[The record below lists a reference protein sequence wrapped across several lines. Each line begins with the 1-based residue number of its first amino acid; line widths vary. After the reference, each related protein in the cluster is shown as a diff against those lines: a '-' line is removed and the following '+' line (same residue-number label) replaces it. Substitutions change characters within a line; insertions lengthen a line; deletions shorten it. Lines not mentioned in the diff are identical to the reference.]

1 MVIKTIKKAYS
12 DYKEDDA
19 ANKAISDAIQEKRDK
34 VEKEIVEKNNKKKED
49 FRKASEDARKEKI
62 QKKYAAAERIRGN
75 SKTPTENI
83 TNTEG
88 SSDITSTEG
97 SFKKGGLVKKVKCR
111 LIKGYP
117 KIAKRGY

>member
-1 MVIKTIKKAYS
+1 MVIKTIKKIYS

-19 ANKAISDAIQEKRDK
+19 ANKAIADAIQEKRDK
-34 VEKEIVEKNNKKKED
+34 AEKEIVEKNKKDKED
-49 FRKASEDARKEKI
+49 FRKATLE
-62 QKKYAAAERIRGN
+62 KKYAAAERIRGN

-83 TNTEG
+83 TNTEK

-97 SFKKGGLVKKVKCR
+97 SFKKGGIVKKAKCR

>member
-19 ANKAISDAIQEKRDK
+19 ANKAIADAIQEKRDK
-34 VEKEIVEKNNKKKED
+34 AEKEIVEKNKKDKED
-49 FRKASEDARKEKI
+49 FRKATLE
-62 QKKYAAAERIRGN
+62 KKYAAAERIRGN

-88 SSDITSTEG
+88 S
-97 SFKKGGLVKKVKCR
+97 FKKGGIVKKAKCR